1 MLCVQ
6 WCIKFSFASL
16 LSHHAKLSRGLAR
29 DCLPSGNPWC
39 LGIDSPAMFNFLN
52 PWGMQFHFL
61 AAQGI
66 NSRFWSCFR
75 QEDWNQFLKRIAR
88 RSHAVTLELAI
99 LQKVYVR
106 LRYKDWVSQAHHR
119 LKMMNEFA
127 WASGAWMKKSNR
139 HFLPVCFEVG
149 ALRHLSE
156 TIRLKFTGLTWCQ
169 NSLFVFTYLAGGCL
183 YLQASYSEP
192 VVGSGLET

>member
-1 MLCVQ
+1 MPCPLSKEKALARGCMLCVQ

-16 LSHHAKLSRGLAR
+16 LSHHAKLSRGFAR

-61 AAQGI
+61 ATQGI

-106 LRYKDWVSQAHHR
+106 LRYKDWGES
-119 LKMMNEFA
+119 
-127 WASGAWMKKSNR
+127 SSSS
-139 HFLPVCFEVG
+139 
-149 ALRHLSE
+149 SE
-156 TIRLKFTGLTWCQ
+156 DD
-169 NSLFVFTYLAGGCL
+169 
-183 YLQASYSEP
+183 E
-192 VVGSGLET
+192 